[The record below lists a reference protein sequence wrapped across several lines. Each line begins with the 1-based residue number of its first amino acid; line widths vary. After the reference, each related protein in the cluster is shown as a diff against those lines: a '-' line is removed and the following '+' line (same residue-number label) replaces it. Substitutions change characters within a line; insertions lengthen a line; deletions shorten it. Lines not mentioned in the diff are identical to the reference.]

1 MAYLD
6 HNATSPLRPETR
18 AAMERAFSIGGNP
31 SSVHR
36 AGRAARA
43 MVEDAR
49 ETIAGIS
56 GSKASEVILTG
67 GGTEANALALRGAIA
82 GAAEQEHRIARLLV
96 VGTAHDSVRATA
108 KLLAETTPGLRL
120 GFIPVTGDGLID
132 PSALRMLLMNGKG
145 RALVSLLFVNNETGA
160 VENIEALAK
169 LIRAEAQDS
178 LIHVDCVAAGYSPPR
193 FADWNIDYLT
203 LSAHKIGGPQGAG
216 ALIARHD
223 VPLSPLVPGHQEN
236 RRRGGTENL
245 GGIAGFAAA
254 LEMLET
260 RRDTERAGHAAL
272 RDEFEDR
279 LRVIAPEVVI
289 FGEPVAR
296 AANTSCFAIPGLLAE
311 TALIGLDLDGVCVSS
326 GAACSSG
333 KVGASHVLAA
343 MGVPENLARCA
354 LRVSLGWSSTGEDIQ
369 AALNSLERLLARR
382 SALAAA

>member
-6 HNATSPLRPETR
+6 HNATSPLRPEAR
-18 AAMERAFSIGGNP
+18 AAMERALAIGGNA

-36 AGRAARA
+36 PGRAARA
-43 MVEDAR
+43 FIDDAR
-49 ETIAGIS
+49 QTLARVAQAEETD
-56 GSKASEVILTG
+56 VIFTS
-67 GGTEANALALRGAIA
+67 GGTEANALALRGAVA

-96 VGTAHDSVRATA
+96 VATAHDSVRAMA
-108 KLLAETTPGLRL
+108 EALAETTPGLRL
-120 GFIPVTGDGLID
+120 SVIPVTGDGRID
-132 PSALRMLLMNGKG
+132 TAALRMLLMNGKG

-160 VENIEALAK
+160 IENIEALAK

-216 ALIARHD
+216 ALIARQD
-223 VPLSPLVPGHQEN
+223 VPLSPLVPGHQES

-254 LEMLET
+254 LKVLET
-260 RRDTERAGHAAL
+260 RRDAERAGHAAL

-279 LRVIAPEVVI
+279 LRVIAPEVVT

-311 TALIGLDLDGVCVSS
+311 TALIALDLDGVAVSS

-343 MGVPENLARCA
+343 MGVSENLARCA
-354 LRVSLGWSSTGEDIQ
+354 LRVSLGWSSTKEDIE
-369 AALNSLERLLARR
+369 AALNSLERLLTRR
-382 SALAAA
+382 SARAAA

>member
-6 HNATSPLRPETR
+6 HNATSPLRPEAR
-18 AAMERAFSIGGNP
+18 AAMERALSIGGNP

-43 MVEDAR
+43 ILEDAR
-49 ETIAGIS
+49 EAIAGTA
-56 GSKASEVILTG
+56 GSKASEVIFTS

-82 GAAEQEHRIARLLV
+82 GAAEQEHRVARLLV
-96 VGTAHDSVRATA
+96 VGTAHASVRATA
-108 KLLAETTPGLRL
+108 ELLAETTPGLRL

-145 RALVSLLFVNNETGA
+145 RALVSLLLVNNETGA
-160 VENIEALAK
+160 IENIEALAK

-216 ALIARHD
+216 ALIARQD

-245 GGIAGFAAA
+245 GGIVGFAAA
-254 LEMLET
+254 LKVLET
-260 RRDTERAGHAAL
+260 RRDAEQAGYAAL
-272 RDEFEDR
+272 RDEFEGR
-279 LRVIAPEVVI
+279 LRVIATEAVI
-289 FGEPVAR
+289 FCEHAAR

-343 MGVPENLARCA
+343 MGVPESLARCA
-354 LRVSLGWSSTGEDIQ
+354 LRVSLGWSSTREDIE

>member
-1 MAYLD
+1 MTYLD
-6 HNATSPLRPETR
+6 HNATSPLRPEAR
-18 AAMERAFSIGGNP
+18 AAMERALSIGGNP

-43 MVEDAR
+43 IVEDAR
-49 ETIAGIS
+49 EKTAKIAG
-56 GSKASEVILTG
+56 SKTSEVVFTS
-67 GGTEANALALRGAIA
+67 GGTEANALVLRGAIA
-82 GAAEQEHRIARLLV
+82 GAAAQEHRIARLLV
-96 VGTAHDSVRATA
+96 VSTAHDSVRATA
-108 KLLAETTPGLRL
+108 ELLAETTPGLRL
-120 GFIPVTGDGLID
+120 SIIPVTGDGLID
-132 PSALRMLLMNGKG
+132 SSALRMLLINGKG

-160 VENIEALAK
+160 IENIEALAK

-178 LIHVDCVAAGYSPPR
+178 LIHVDCVAAGYSPLR
-193 FADWNIDYLT
+193 FADWNIDYLI

-216 ALIARHD
+216 ALIACED
-223 VPLSPLVPGHQEN
+223 APLVPLVPGHQEN

-254 LEMLET
+254 LNAL
-260 RRDTERAGHAAL
+260 DAQRAGEQARIATL
-272 RDEFEDR
+272 RDDFENR
-279 LRVIAPEVVI
+279 LRAIVPNVVI
-289 FGEPVAR
+289 FSERAPR
-296 AANTSCFAIPGLLAE
+296 AANTSCFAIPGLPAE
-311 TALIGLDLDGVCVSS
+311 TALIALDLDGVCVSS

-354 LRVSLGWSSTGEDIQ
+354 LRLSLGWSSTKQDIE

>member
-6 HNATSPLRPETR
+6 HNATSPLRPEAW
-18 AAMERAFSIGGNP
+18 AAMERALSIGGNP

-43 MVEDAR
+43 ILEDAR
-49 ETIAGIS
+49 EAIAGVA
-56 GSKASEVILTG
+56 GSKASEVIFTS

-82 GAAEQEHRIARLLV
+82 GAAEQEHRVARLLV
-96 VGTAHDSVRATA
+96 VGTAHASVRATA
-108 KLLAETTPGLRL
+108 ELLAETTPGLRL

-145 RALVSLLFVNNETGA
+145 RALVSLLLVNNETGA
-160 VENIEALAK
+160 IENIEALAK

-193 FADWNIDYLT
+193 FAAWNIDYLT

-216 ALIARHD
+216 ALISRED

-254 LEMLET
+254 LKVLEA
-260 RRDTERAGHAAL
+260 RRDAERAGHAAL

-289 FGEPVAR
+289 FGEPAAR
-296 AANTSCFAIPGLLAE
+296 GANTSCFSIPGLLAE

-343 MGVPENLARCA
+343 MGVPESLARCA
-354 LRVSLGWSSTGEDIQ
+354 LRVSLGWSSTREDIES
-369 AALNSLERLLARR
+369 ALNSLERLLARR